1 MWKEKLGEYF
11 IDVSKYVL
19 TGVVITSFFKDFE
32 DSRLA
37 VYGVGLFFSIVIL
50 VTGLLLSNKKKE
62 DK

>member
-37 VYGVGLFFSIVIL
+37 VYG
-50 VTGLLLSNKKKE
+50 LLERDGFK
-62 DK
+62 